1 MSLTK
6 VSYSMIN
13 GDVVNVL
20 DYGAIGDNT
29 TDSTSAIQNAINY
42 AVNIGK
48 IVFIPAGTYKI
59 TKLTLP
65 QEAGGIEIV
74 GEARC
79 DSNSLSSGNYVGTV
93 LISADTTGNIISA
106 DGGGAYI
113 NRGVKISNLSV
124 RCTTSGYAIYLKNCL
139 EQTQLVNL
147 TIFNSNT
154 SGNGIALES
163 CWVGCFVSGC
173 IVTGSASAAIG
184 FGIKIFNDQLA
195 GGYLIENTTAA
206 NFGTGMY
213 FGALVYQCIALNS
226 AAEGCYFGF
235 TVEGANAQL
244 NNCHTEFSK
253 INAVYLKN
261 TNAVRITDCSFF
273 NDGISA
279 PAGFV
284 NAAIYMTGTS
294 SAVNYNA
301 CVTNCYFLGIPSSSS
316 GISIEDSQ
324 YAWGVITNNVMNAV
338 AASTSNLGISI
349 GGTNIENWEV
359 TNNSGDITTKYSPVA
374 GFKIFSPSVGGVT
387 NITFN
392 ATPLNPAFAP
402 NNCLFVDSGTTKLSY
417 KNSAGVTNA
426 LY

>member
-1 MSLTK
+1 MALTK

-20 DYGAIGDNT
+20 DYGAIGDNV

-42 AVNIGK
+42 AAPLGK

-65 QEAGGIEIV
+65 QEAGGIEVV

-93 LISADTTGNIISA
+93 LVSADTTGDIISA
-106 DGGGAYI
+106 DGGGAYT
-113 NRGVKISNLSV
+113 NRGVKISNLSL
-124 RCTTSGYAIYLKNCL
+124 RCATSGYAIYLKNCL

-154 SGNGIALES
+154 SGNGVALES

-173 IVTGSASAAIG
+173 IVTGSASAAVG

-235 TVEGANAQL
+235 TVDGANAQI

-253 INAVYLKN
+253 INGVYLKN
-261 TNAVRITDCSFF
+261 TSATQITSCSFV
-273 NDGISA
+273 NEGLSA
-279 PAGFV
+279 PVGFV
-284 NAAIYMTGTS
+284 NAAIYVVS
-294 SAVNYNA
+294 NA
-301 CVTNCYFLGIPSSSS
+301 TYSNRNVAIENCYFINIPTDSSA
-316 GISIEDSQ
+316 ISIEDSQ
-324 YAWGVITNNVMNAV
+324 YAWGVIQNNVMNAL
-338 AASTSNLGISI
+338 AGSTNNLGINI
-349 GGTNIENWEV
+349 GGSNIENWEV

>member
-1 MSLTK
+1 MALTK

-20 DYGAIGDNT
+20 DYGAIGDNV

-42 AVNIGK
+42 AAPLGK

-65 QEAGGIEIV
+65 QEAGGIEVV

-93 LISADTTGNIISA
+93 LVSADTTGDIISA

-113 NRGVKISNLSV
+113 NRGVKISNLSL
-124 RCTTSGYAIYLKNCL
+124 RCATSGYAIYLKNCL

-154 SGNGIALES
+154 SGNGVALES

-173 IVTGSASAAIG
+173 IVTGSASAAVG

-235 TVEGANAQL
+235 TVDGANAQI

-253 INAVYLKN
+253 INGVYLKN
-261 TNAVRITDCSFF
+261 TSATQITSCSFV
-273 NDGISA
+273 NEGLSA
-279 PAGFV
+279 PVGFV
-284 NAAIYMTGTS
+284 NAAIYVVS
-294 SAVNYNA
+294 NA
-301 CVTNCYFLGIPSSSS
+301 TYSNRNVAIENCYFINIPTDSSA
-316 GISIEDSQ
+316 ISIEDSQ
-324 YAWGVITNNVMNAV
+324 YAWGVIQNNVMNAL
-338 AASTSNLGISI
+338 AGSTNNLGINI
-349 GGTNIENWEV
+349 GGSNIENWEV